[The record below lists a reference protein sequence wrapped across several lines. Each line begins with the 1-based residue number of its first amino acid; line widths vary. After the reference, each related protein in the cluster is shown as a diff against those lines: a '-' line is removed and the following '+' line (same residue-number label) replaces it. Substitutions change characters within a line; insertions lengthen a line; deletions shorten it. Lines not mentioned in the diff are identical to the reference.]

1 MPARRWLLTIVLCGL
16 VAALAIASLQ
26 TPRDADSYRLARE
39 RAARH
44 SAWLKQ
50 QLLPGAAPATSPL
63 EARLAAAGF
72 KWGAPIFIRV
82 FKQTFELEVWL
93 KRGDRFEKFAT
104 YPICYFSGNLGPKL
118 RTGDWQSPE
127 GIYQVEARQLN
138 PNSRWHKAFN
148 LGFPNAFD
156 RAHGR
161 TGSFLM
167 VHGGCSSVGCYAITN
182 PAIDDVY
189 RLASAAIAA
198 GQSRFQVQALPF
210 RLTAEALAARAS
222 NRNAAFWAELKP
234 IAEAFD
240 VTGVPP
246 DVGVCSGHYVL
257 NGTANAKGSRR
268 ADCRSL

>member
-1 MPARRWLLTIVLCGL
+1 MPSRRWLLTIALCIAVGVLAFL
-16 VAALAIASLQ
+16 SLQ
-26 TPRDADSYRLARE
+26 TPRDPDSHQLARE
-39 RAARH
+39 RGVRH
-44 SAWLKQ
+44 SAWLKEKP
-50 QLLPGAAPATSPL
+50 LPGAAVQPGPL
-63 EARLAAAGF
+63 ETRLAAAGF
-72 KWGAPIFIRV
+72 KWGAPLFIRI
-82 FKQTFELEVWL
+82 FKQSFELEVWL

-127 GIYQVEARQLN
+127 GIYHIEAKQLN
-138 PNSRWHKAFN
+138 PQSRWHKAFN

-189 RLASAAIAA
+189 RLASAALAA
-198 GQSRFQVQALPF
+198 GQQRFQVQALPF
-210 RLTAEALAARAS
+210 RLTPEALAARAG
-222 NRNAAFWAELKP
+222 NRNATFWAELKR
-234 IAEAFD
+234 IADAFD
-240 VTGVPP
+240 GAGVPP

-257 NGTANAKGSRR
+257 GKSEKWHHRP
-268 ADCRSL
+268 DCRPL

>member
-1 MPARRWLLTIVLCGL
+1 MLLGV
-16 VAALAIASLQ
+16 VAALAFASLQ
-26 TPRDADSYRLARE
+26 TPRDADSFRLARE
-39 RAARH
+39 RSARR
-44 SAWLKQ
+44 SAWLKDQ
-50 QLLPGAAPATSPL
+50 PLPGAVVATSPL

-72 KWGAPIFIRV
+72 KWGAPIFVRV
-82 FKQTFELEVWL
+82 FKQSFELEVWL
-93 KRGDRFEKFAT
+93 KRGERFERFAT

-138 PNSRWHKAFN
+138 PSSRWHRAFN

-182 PAIDDVY
+182 PAIDDVF
-189 RLASAAIAA
+189 RLASAAFAA
-198 GQSRFQVQALPF
+198 GQLRFQVQALPF

-240 VTGVPP
+240 ATGIPP
-246 DVGVCSGHYVL
+246 DVGVCAGHYVL
-257 NGTANAKGSRR
+257 TGAPNAR
-268 ADCRSL
+268 AARLAECRSL

>member
-1 MPARRWLLTIVLCGL
+1 MPARRWLLPIALCGV
-16 VAALAIASLQ
+16 VAVLAYLSLLK
-26 TPRDADSYRLARE
+26 TGDADSRALALE

-44 SAWLKQ
+44 SAWLKNRP
-50 QLLPGAAPATSPL
+50 LPGAVDTASPL
-63 EARLAAAGF
+63 ETRLAAAGF

-82 FKQTFELEVWL
+82 FKQSFELEVWL
-93 KRGDRFEKFAT
+93 KRGDRFERFAT
-104 YPICYFSGNLGPKL
+104 YPICYFSGNFGPKL

-148 LGFPNAFD
+148 LGFPNAYD

-161 TGSFLM
+161 TGSYLM

-189 RLASAAIAA
+189 RLANAALA
-198 GQSRFQVQALPF
+198 GGQRRFQVQAMPF
-210 RLTAEALAARAS
+210 RLTAEALAQRAS
-222 NRNAAFWAELKP
+222 NRDAAFWAELKP

-240 VTGVPP
+240 ATGVPP
-246 DVGVCSGHYVL
+246 DVVVCGGHYVL
-257 NGTANAKGSRR
+257 RATPHANGGRR
-268 ADCRSL
+268 SACRSL